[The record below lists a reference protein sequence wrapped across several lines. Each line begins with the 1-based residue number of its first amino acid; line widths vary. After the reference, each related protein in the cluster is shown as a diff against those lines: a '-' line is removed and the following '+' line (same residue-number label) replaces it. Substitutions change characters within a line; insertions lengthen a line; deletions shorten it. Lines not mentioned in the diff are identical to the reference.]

1 MQVLLNNR
9 KVITVITCRLSHLL
23 GIHDF
28 NSAHIKQVT
37 ATFMH
42 RYHLLRQSYKEN
54 DNYFFLIVHL
64 YFV

>member
-23 GIHDF
+23 GKHDF
-28 NSAHIKQVT
+28 NSTHIKQVT

-42 RYHLLRQSYKEN
+42 RYHLLGQSYKEN
-54 DNYFFLIVHL
+54 DN
-64 YFV
+64 